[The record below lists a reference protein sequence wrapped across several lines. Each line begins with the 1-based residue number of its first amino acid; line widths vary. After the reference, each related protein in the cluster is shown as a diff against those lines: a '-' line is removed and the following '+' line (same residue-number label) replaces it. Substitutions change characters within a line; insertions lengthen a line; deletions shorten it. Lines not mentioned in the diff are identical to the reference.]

1 MGKRANACDT
11 MQLSL
16 FKIGQVELR
25 CIQCEL
31 REPPAQC
38 INIPKSPAFGDANF
52 LAYRHHRVNASGCC
66 PNLHRLSADQLKRA

>member
-38 INIPKSPAFGDANF
+38 INIRKSLASGDAHF
-52 LAYRHHRVNASGCC
+52 LACGHQRVGG
-66 PNLHRLSADQLKRA
+66 